1 MIKLKREGLL
11 KGIKLEHISG
21 DLTCSTTPQRRNL
34 WGCDTNVM
42 SVITDSNNEVVF
54 PANIDNPRGFKVPG
68 FDARSSQILVYTNH
82 AYPNFF
88 MKDQELRIW
97 YTEDLN
103 DYTTSDNSGTHCV
116 KVYAKF

>member
-21 DLTCSTTPQRRNL
+21 DLTCSTSPQSRNL
-34 WGCDTNVM
+34 WGCDAAVM
-42 SVITDSNNEVVF
+42 SIVTDANNEVVF
-54 PANIDNPRGFKVPG
+54 PANIDNPHLFKVPG
-68 FDARSSQILVYTNH
+68 FDAKTSQSLVFTNH

-88 MKDQELRIW
+88 IKGQELRIW
-97 YTEDLN
+97 YTEDLI
-103 DYTTSDNSGTHCV
+103 DYTTSDNDGKHCV